1 MNLDI
6 YKFTIEDE
14 QKDKTVIQSLI
25 NRAKSNSAKQ
35 AICTADELADL
46 IIFHARVRENLESDK
61 TERESI
67 IMAMDHEYTEAE
79 LKEFDMVVNQ
89 GE

>member
-14 QKDKTVIQSLI
+14 KKDKTVIQSLI

-35 AICTADELADL
+35 AFAYLL
-46 IIFHARVRENLESDK
+46 WARGK
-61 TERESI
+61 
-67 IMAMDHEYTEAE
+67 
-79 LKEFDMVVNQ
+79 
-89 GE
+89 